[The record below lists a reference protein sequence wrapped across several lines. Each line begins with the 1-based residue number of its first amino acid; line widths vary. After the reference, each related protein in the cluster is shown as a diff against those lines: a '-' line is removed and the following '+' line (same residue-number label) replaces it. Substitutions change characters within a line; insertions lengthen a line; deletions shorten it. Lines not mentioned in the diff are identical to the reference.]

1 MLFTGVTNQRGEGI
15 GHDLGEVTRLLFDVC
30 DVAVGPGQVDAL
42 GAAVVRVR
50 GDRWVVDRSTEL
62 AGRGLR
68 VEDTRHPHAVMDLQ
82 ELVAQQVAGLTIA
95 GQDAAGELPAGCG
108 DPVAVGV
115 GGGTAD
121 MLSLGECLFVFRQVL
136 QAVEPVLEGVFV
148 GETRLVGA
156 FA

>member
-1 MLFTGVTNQRGEGI
+1 MLFTGVTNRRGEGI

-68 VEDTRHPHAVMDLQ
+68 V
-82 ELVAQQVAGLTIA
+82 
-95 GQDAAGELPAGCG
+95 
-108 DPVAVGV
+108 
-115 GGGTAD
+115 GTHVIP
-121 MLSLGECLFVFRQVL
+121 M
-136 QAVEPVLEGVFV
+136 P
-148 GETRLVGA
+148 
-156 FA
+156 